1 MRKSI
6 LVLVLT
12 SIAAAFAAGCAS
24 TPLPSIAFE
33 PRAYPYLPELGPD
46 GPTGSASAVPTK

>member
-6 LVLVLT
+6 LALVLT

-24 TPLPSIAFE
+24 TPFPSIAFE
-33 PRAYPYLPELGPD
+33 PRAYPYVPELGPD
-46 GPTGSASAVPTK
+46 GPTGSAKALPTR